1 MYSFIKNGMVFL
13 LTGSMTFISFRC
25 VTPLYVLKSM
35 ELLPKRRLKRSE
47 DMFRIKSLYVQLAAN
62 TV

>member
-1 MYSFIKNGMVFL
+1 MVFL